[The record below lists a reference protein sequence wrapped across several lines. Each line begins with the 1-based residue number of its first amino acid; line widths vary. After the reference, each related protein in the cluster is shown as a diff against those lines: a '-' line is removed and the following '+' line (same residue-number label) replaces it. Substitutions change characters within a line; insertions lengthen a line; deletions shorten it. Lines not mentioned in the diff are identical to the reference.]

1 MRVIFFVHHT
11 VLNDDQVVPTEAI
24 DSLVRDVKMGLDDV
38 VRRQCEP
45 GAGRVR
51 GTAVRQSYVPVAS
64 CEDEL
69 RASTPLPRAG
79 RDAHTLVR

>member
-1 MRVIFFVHHT
+1 MILMRVIFFVHHT

-45 GAGRVR
+45 LF
-51 GTAVRQSYVPVAS
+51 Q
-64 CEDEL
+64 
-69 RASTPLPRAG
+69 
-79 RDAHTLVR
+79 